1 MIKSNLAIIMAE
13 KKIKISELSRKTGI
27 SRVTL
32 TSLYYNNSGGIQFD
46 TLNNLCNFL
55 SVKPS
60 DILVYYPF
68 DYKIKDL
75 FPNVDS
81 VEDFEIEYTIN
92 NKFFSCPLSL
102 DFSIEKKIEP
112 EDEGGEIIVTE
123 VFLVVSLRDKW
134 ELLNNEVETSE
145 ESEHFEKFFK
155 NLPSDIKNDIEN
167 YIISESLS
175 NIPSYYCVDDDTNIN
190 FEWEI

>member
-46 TLNNLCNFL
+46 TLNNLCNFFN
-55 SVKPS
+55 VKPA

-75 FPNVDS
+75 YPHIDGAN
-81 VEDFEIEYTIN
+81 DFKIDYTIN
-92 NKFFSCPLSL
+92 NKIFSCSL
-102 DFSIEKKIEP
+102 EIELFVEKKIEP
-112 EDEGGEIIVTE
+112 EDDAGGIIITDVFIKIYLPELWEFPDGEI
-123 VFLVVSLRDKW
+123 
-134 ELLNNEVETSE
+134 ELSE
-145 ESEHFEKFFK
+145 SANHFQKFF
-155 NLPSDIKNDIEN
+155 NTLPSDVKNDMES
-167 YIISESLS
+167 YIVTSCFDVISD
-175 NIPSYYCVDDDTNIN
+175 SYYIDEESNIN

>member
-46 TLNNLCNFL
+46 TLNNLCNFFN
-55 SVKPS
+55 VKPA

-75 FPNVDS
+75 SPDIDGGS
-81 VEDFEIEYTIN
+81 IFEIEYITN
-92 NKFFSCPLSL
+92 GKSFLCSL
-102 DFSIEKKIEP
+102 VIELFIEKDIEP
-112 EDEGGEIIVTE
+112 EDDAGGVLVTGI
-123 VFLVVSLRDKW
+123 FIDIYLSDRW
-134 ELLNNEVETSE
+134 ELPDGEVESSE
-145 ESEHFEKFFK
+145 NADHFIKFF
-155 NLPSDIKNDIEN
+155 
-167 YIISESLS
+167 ESLPK
-175 NIPSYYCVDDDTNIN
+175 NIINDMEEYITNKCFETIADRYHIEDFVNMDFKWN
-190 FEWEI
+190 F

>member
-1 MIKSNLAIIMAE
+1 MIKSNLAIVMAE

-75 FPNVDS
+75 YPHIDGINNFK
-81 VEDFEIEYTIN
+81 IEYIIN
-92 NKFFSCPLSL
+92 NKTFSCSL
-102 DFSIEKKIEP
+102 EIELFVEKKIEP
-112 EDEGGEIIVTE
+112 EDDAGGIIITDVFISVYLSEQFDFADSEI
-123 VFLVVSLRDKW
+123 
-134 ELLNNEVETSE
+134 ELSE
-145 ESEHFEKFFK
+145 SARHFQKFF
-155 NLPSDIKNDIEN
+155 NTLPSDIKNDMES
-167 YIISESLS
+167 YIITSCFDEIS
-175 NIPSYYCVDDDTNIN
+175 NSYYIDEESNIN

>member
-68 DYKIKDL
+68 L
-75 FPNVDS
+75 FLHSLVLVNFQVFQLLQLQVLNHLSYNTP
-81 VEDFEIEYTIN
+81 
-92 NKFFSCPLSL
+92 FF
-102 DFSIEKKIEP
+102 I
-112 EDEGGEIIVTE
+112 
-123 VFLVVSLRDKW
+123 
-134 ELLNNEVETSE
+134 
-145 ESEHFEKFFK
+145 
-155 NLPSDIKNDIEN
+155 
-167 YIISESLS
+167 
-175 NIPSYYCVDDDTNIN
+175 
-190 FEWEI
+190 